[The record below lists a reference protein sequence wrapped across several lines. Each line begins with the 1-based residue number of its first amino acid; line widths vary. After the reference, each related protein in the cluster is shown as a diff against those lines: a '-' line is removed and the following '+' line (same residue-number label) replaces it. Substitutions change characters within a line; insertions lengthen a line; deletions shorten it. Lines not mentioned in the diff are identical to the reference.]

1 MLSTLWRALAR
12 GALLVLLG
20 CNAGEQQFPTY
31 SPGEG
36 DPALLTSDDIAVYE
50 AVISGYAEAGQILM
64 LPPPP
69 APPPGYS
76 IPDDQIARRSAP
88 AVVRMRP
95 YTSKGSDME
104 PQPDRWWTLDRKR
117 LRRLVVPKSALN
129 DFKKRSG
136 RRASL
141 KAFRPTGLRIEWSE
155 KTGTMNCLY
164 SLTLPGYSWS
174 KDEAIVEI
182 SCGTWA
188 LAGGGEL
195 LYLRRVGETWRVVA
209 KQQTWIS

>member
-1 MLSTLWRALAR
+1 MAT
-12 GALLVLLG
+12 GAFLVLLG
-20 CNAGEQQFPTY
+20 CNAQEQQFPTY

-64 LPPPP
+64 LR
-69 APPPGYS
+69 PPPGPPPS
-76 IPDDQIARRSAP
+76 SNPIPDYEIERRTGH

-95 YTSKGSDME
+95 YTSKGRDMD
-104 PQPDRWWTLDRKR
+104 PQADRWWTLDGKP
-117 LRRLVVPKSALN
+117 LGRLVVAKSALN
-129 DFKKRSG
+129 DFKMRNG

-141 KAFRPTGLRIEWSE
+141 KAFRPRRLRIEWSD
-155 KTGTMNCLY
+155 KTGTLNCLY
-164 SLTLPGYSWS
+164 TLTLPGYSRS

-182 SCGTWA
+182 SCGTDA

-195 LYLRRVGETWRVVA
+195 LYLRRVGETWRVLA
-209 KQQTWIS
+209 KQQTWVS